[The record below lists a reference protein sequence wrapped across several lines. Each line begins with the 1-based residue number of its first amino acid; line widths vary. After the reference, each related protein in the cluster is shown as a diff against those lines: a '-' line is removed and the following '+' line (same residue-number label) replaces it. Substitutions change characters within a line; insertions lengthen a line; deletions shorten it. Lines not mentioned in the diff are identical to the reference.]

1 MRAQSSNTGMSL
13 IKPRRAHDM
22 ITWNQPR
29 AMLISWNSTSQKN
42 GKTEKAGMVGK
53 WLRGVDKNRLCH
65 CCQVRILAGFRQV
78 GEWRVC
84 SPSHFEQE
92 ISCRSSRRTCHGND
106 KRQRQQQTDTLK
118 PYIQLLQ
125 LMQNKDIHDAM
136 NRIAAK

>member
-1 MRAQSSNTGMSL
+1 MRAQSSNTVMSL

-42 GKTEKAGMVGK
+42 GKTEKARTVGK

-84 SPSHFEQE
+84 SPSPPFEQE
-92 ISCRSSRRTCHGND
+92 ISLPIFKD
-106 KRQRQQQTDTLK
+106 MPWQRQTTTTTADRYFETLHTTVA
-118 PYIQLLQ
+118 I
-125 LMQNKDIHDAM
+125 DA
-136 NRIAAK
+136 K